1 MDENLKLNARRRYTN
16 QRAGARGFVKP
27 SNPGLALDFERQPE
41 RFDDLVDLL
50 TLTGQALQARGVDP
64 VEILKENLNQ

>member
-1 MDENLKLNARRRYTN
+1 MDNLKLNARRRYTN

-64 VEILKENLNQ
+64 VEILRENLKQ

>member
-1 MDENLKLNARRRYTN
+1 MPKLDSRRRYTN

-27 SNPGLALDFERQPE
+27 NNVDLAMAFESQPE
-41 RFDDLVDLL
+41 RFADLVELL

-64 VEILKENLNQ
+64 VKILKGNLD